1 MNTIQLQD
9 LPHPNMK
16 LAQFNCDGGLN
27 PKLERYSFTKLFNR
41 HQSSLILGKAGQGKT
56 SLILSLFSSN
66 RLLKKVYDCVI
77 LFQPYSSRD
86 SIKDGDAIFDVLPD
100 EQLFNE
106 LTEETLEEAVDIV
119 DECAGEGLNSVI
131 ILDDVSSSLKD
142 AGVEKELK
150 NLNWNKRHRKLSFF
164 FLSQSYYAVVK
175 DVRKMFN
182 YIIVFKVAPMELKV
196 IIEENLQG
204 NYDKKTINELA
215 KIVFD
220 KKFNYLLINCDTG
233 DLYKGNKQSFQQII
247 MSDGVENEIL

>member
-1 MNTIQLQD
+1 MSIQLKSY
-9 LPHPNMK
+9 PHPNLSVAKM
-16 LAQFNCDGGLN
+16 NCDGDLHDKLN
-27 PKLERYSFTKLFNR
+27 QFPFTKLFNK
-41 HQSSLILGKAGQGKT
+41 HQSTLICGKAGQGKT

-77 LFQPYSSRD
+77 LFQPFSSRD
-86 SIKDGDAIFDVLPD
+86 SIKEGDAIFDVLPD

-233 DLYKGNKQSFQQII
+233 DLYKGNKQSFQKIV
-247 MSDGVENEIL
+247 MSDNTENILI

>member
-1 MNTIQLQD
+1 MSKIKLNN

-16 LAQFNCDGGLN
+16 LAQFNCDGGLHE
-27 PKLERYSFTKLFNR
+27 KLEKYPFTKLFNK
-41 HQSSLILGKAGQGKT
+41 HQSTLILGKAGQGKT
-56 SLILSLFSSN
+56 TLLLSLFSSN
-66 RLLKKVYDCVI
+66 RLMKKVFDCVI

-86 SIKDGDAIFDVLPD
+86 SIKEGDAIFDVLPE

-119 DECAGEGLNSVI
+119 DDCAGEGGNSVI
-131 ILDDVSSSLKD
+131 ILDDVSASLKD

-182 YIIVFKVAPMELKV
+182 YIIVFKVAPSELKV

-233 DLYKGNKQSFQQII
+233 DLFKGNKKSFQQII
-247 MSDGVENEIL
+247 IDDEGEI

>member
-1 MNTIQLQD
+1 MSKIKLNN

-16 LAQFNCDGGLN
+16 LAQFNCDGGLHE
-27 PKLERYSFTKLFNR
+27 KLEKYPFTKLFNK
-41 HQSSLILGKAGQGKT
+41 HQSTLILGKAGQGKT
-56 SLILSLFSSN
+56 TLLLSLFSSN
-66 RLLKKVYDCVI
+66 RLMKKVFDCVI

-86 SIKDGDAIFDVLPD
+86 SIKEGDAIFDVLPE

-119 DECAGEGLNSVI
+119 DDCAGEGGNSVI
-131 ILDDVSSSLKD
+131 ILDDVSASLKD

-182 YIIVFKVAPMELKV
+182 YIIVFKLKV

-233 DLYKGNKQSFQQII
+233 DLFKGNKKSFQQII
-247 MSDGVENEIL
+247 IDDEGEI